1 MSEPLMTSEEVAQ
14 ILRKSKEWVERMAR
28 AKRIPCHPQ
37 GRTPM
42 FTREDVDAYIDSTAV
57 GAVDANPWGLT
68 ERSASK
74 KRAS

>member
-1 MSEPLMTSEEVAQ
+1 MSEPLLTSEEVAQ
-14 ILRKSKEWVERMAR
+14 ILRKGKGWVERMAR

-37 GRTPM
+37 GRTVL
-42 FTREDVDAYIDSTAV
+42 FTQGDVDAYIASTAV

-68 ERSASK
+68 EQSAAK

>member
-14 ILRKSKEWVERMAR
+14 ILRKSKEWV

-42 FTREDVDAYIDSTAV
+42 FTREDVDAYIASTAV